1 VFVGVSDEVLNL
13 VGEGVDVLEGE
24 DVEHEE

>member
-1 VFVGVSDEVLNL
+1 VFVGVGDEVFDL
-13 VGEGVDVLEGE
+13 VGEGVDVVEGE